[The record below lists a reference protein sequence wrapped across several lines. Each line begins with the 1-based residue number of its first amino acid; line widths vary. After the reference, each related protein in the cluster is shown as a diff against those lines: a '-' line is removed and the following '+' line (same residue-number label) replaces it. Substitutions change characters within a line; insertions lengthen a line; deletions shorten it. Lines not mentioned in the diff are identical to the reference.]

1 MSTILVL
8 LKLGSSK
15 HFHCM
20 ACGERSTYNTLYDD
34 RNWYFT
40 FQVHVYYVG
49 ARMNYITGTAAA
61 IAIILFYKL
70 FSERRR
76 NSDNSNNSTSQQSNS
91 TTISSEVV
99 SGDST
104 LVSLPTGE
112 YEVFLSFRGPDT
124 RHHITDILYRFLVH
138 LKIRTFR
145 DDDEL
150 RKGEEIG
157 RNLVQAIGQSKI
169 YVPIISERYAHSKWC
184 LKELVE
190 IVQHHKQDQRH
201 MILPIF
207 YMVDPRDVRHQT
219 GPYESAFRQHKKN
232 KFDEATIQSWKD
244 ALKEVGALKGW
255 HVKTKEEEAAIADLV
270 SGDVWSHLSKTNNAL
285 VTDELVGIDEH
296 IEQVVNRLSLDSQG
310 VKVVGLHGIGGIG
323 KTTLAT
329 AAYNKTLACFDRC
342 SFLENIRETQQQSDG
357 VLVLQRK
364 LISNILRMESVGR
377 IIDINEGLKI
387 ISERVSQ
394 FKILVV
400 LDDVDDKFKFDEV
413 LGNISKF
420 VSGSRFIITSRNI
433 KILRSLSKDPHN
445 LYEVHGM
452 DKDRSLKLFCR
463 HAFKQDFP
471 LLGFEALSKDIVST
485 TGGLPLTLKVV
496 GSLLFLETEDI
507 WKDKLEQLRKF
518 PEEEVMKRLMISYN
532 GLGYEAQQIF
542 LDIACFY
549 IGTKK
554 EIPSYLWSDC
564 NFHPVSCINLLI
576 QRSMLKIGKENKFE
590 MHDQL
595 RDMGREIVRQ
605 ENIEHPEM
613 RSRIWSLEEGRD
625 VLVNNKGTNQV
636 RAIRAY
642 SKYKFVVDRRCLTNM
657 TELRYFDVEDA
668 ELIGDFSHVLPNL
681 KWMHFKDM
689 ETTAS
694 FSMKNMVIFDA
705 YRCPIQY
712 IPTKEAKKLKFLQL
726 GNCEKMSKFPEFP
739 ESLEMLYLRTFYNK
753 EEDME
758 LRNLHNLKVLKL
770 QTCTLGRIKG
780 GTVGTMK
787 GLRELELSWIK
798 CDFHSFRRVIADI
811 GELSSLEILQF
822 NSPALKDV
830 LEGIQLPKSLK
841 VLSTSSCFDN
851 FSELLDL
858 EDFSM
863 TSTERMTELVSL
875 PASKLKSIEL
885 YCKARIIMVEG
896 HLNTM
901 LPSSLTRVRVFH
913 LQSDRIPNVKNLR
926 NLTSLILAHC
936 PNVQEIQ
943 GLGGLKSLQFLQ
955 VSNMEKL
962 ANIDGLGNLMSS
974 SNCKLTDVRILS
986 CPLLRALRTFE
997 QHDEDDDD
1005 SNDAVRIESLFS
1017 LHIQGCPLM
1026 DCRSVPKLSK
1036 FPRLRKLSIG
1046 EIGSNIN
1053 DESGSQRDHDQL
1065 LEGLDNLGE
1074 MVLLQVSGLAKL
1086 ERLPCLSKLTKLTKL
1101 TVSNLP
1107 CLREIAGLG
1116 ELKSLEWLK
1125 VAELPC
1131 LGEIAG
1137 LGELKSLKRLEVIGV
1152 RCLREIAGLGELKK
1166 SLKELVVRGCISLER
1181 FPVEDLPY
1189 SEMHYIELD
1198 LRGCTNFTNVDSDLS
1213 PLTTRAAELR
1223 RRVMLIIKWPNEPLS
1238 DES

>member
-1 MSTILVL
+1 
-8 LKLGSSK
+8 
-15 HFHCM
+15 M
-20 ACGERSTYNTLYDD
+20 ACQN
-34 RNWYFT
+34 
-40 FQVHVYYVG
+40 Q
-49 ARMNYITGTAAA
+49 
-61 IAIILFYKL
+61 
-70 FSERRR
+70 RR
-76 NSDNSNNSTSQQSNS
+76 
-91 TTISSEVV
+91 
-99 SGDST
+99 
-104 LVSLPTGE
+104 
-112 YEVFLSFRGPDT
+112 
-124 RHHITDILYRFLVH
+124 
-138 LKIRTFR
+138 
-145 DDDEL
+145 
-150 RKGEEIG
+150 
-157 RNLVQAIGQSKI
+157 
-169 YVPIISERYAHSKWC
+169 
-184 LKELVE
+184 
-190 IVQHHKQDQRH
+190 
-201 MILPIF
+201 
-207 YMVDPRDVRHQT
+207 
-219 GPYESAFRQHKKN
+219 
-232 KFDEATIQSWKD
+232 
-244 ALKEVGALKGW
+244 
-255 HVKTKEEEAAIADLV
+255 
-270 SGDVWSHLSKTNNAL
+270 
-285 VTDELVGIDEH
+285 
-296 IEQVVNRLSLDSQG
+296 
-310 VKVVGLHGIGGIG
+310 
-323 KTTLAT
+323 
-329 AAYNKTLACFDRC
+329 
-342 SFLENIRETQQQSDG
+342 
-357 VLVLQRK
+357 
-364 LISNILRMESVGR
+364 
-377 IIDINEGLKI
+377 
-387 ISERVSQ
+387 
-394 FKILVV
+394 
-400 LDDVDDKFKFDEV
+400 
-413 LGNISKF
+413 
-420 VSGSRFIITSRNI
+420 
-433 KILRSLSKDPHN
+433 
-445 LYEVHGM
+445 
-452 DKDRSLKLFCR
+452 LFCR